1 MKGNLKFV
9 GLILFLFP
17 YMLIAQSGLLR
28 GKKIGVYV
36 SSKAFEMSEDFYLQA
51 AQFLKLKE
59 DRSYTGELN
68 TELLIRTGEIFCQQL
83 QGLAGAD
90 TVFFL
95 NADVEKGYAF
105 QEAFDSE
112 QNKLT
117 GAVSI
122 EGTDMLVVMS
132 RMQLS
137 TRSHRSVFIRS
148 NRMFTERI
156 KVKKADMA
164 IGLFDPALP
173 ELSLIAQLCFD
184 EYDSPKRPPH
194 FDFYGAE
201 SPFGKFLSR
210 VFSQWWWQL
219 EEGIQSSCE
228 EK

>member
-1 MKGNLKFV
+1 MKGYLKFV
-9 GLILFLFP
+9 GFILFLSP
-17 YMLIAQSGLLR
+17 YMLNAQAGLLR

-36 SSKAFEMSEDFYLQA
+36 SSRAFEMNEDFYLQA

-59 DRSYTGELN
+59 DRSYTGELD
-68 TELLIRTGEIFCQQL
+68 TELLIRIGEIFCKQL
-83 QGLAGAD
+83 QSLAEAD

-117 GAVSI
+117 GKVTI
-122 EGTDMLVVMS
+122 KDTDMLVVMS
-132 RMQLS
+132 RMKLS

-148 NRMFTERI
+148 NRMFTERV
-156 KVKKADMA
+156 KVKKADVSMS
-164 IGLFDPALP
+164 LFDPALP
-173 ELSLIAQLCFD
+173 ELSLVAQLCFD
-184 EYDSPKRPPH
+184 EYNSPKRPAH

-201 SPFGKFLSR
+201 SPFGKFMGR

-219 EEGIQSSCE
+219 EEGIPSSCE
-228 EK
+228 EE